1 MPDTVPHFIIG
12 GPPRAATGWMLSC
25 LQEHPEAFV
34 PGEEVNY
41 FTYEYDHPAP
51 WYREHFANRSPD
63 QKAGEKSPSYLANSE
78 APARIHEWNP
88 DVNLI
93 FSLRHPV
100 DRAYAAYCMCL
111 QNPHYDVGEDV
122 ASELTSGSS
131 MVKTG
136 RYFEHLQ
143 RYREYFSDEQ
153 LHILVFDDLKQNPRQ
168 FAHDLFSAV
177 GINPTFEPSLL
188 DRKYGHRKKR
198 GGALWSALQELSI
211 RATRISDAAQ
221 RVIQWARRNGYTQ
234 WLHRLRSGKEYPEL
248 TEHVR
253 QRLNQ
258 YYADDMD
265 RLRSYLGRPLPGW
278 PG

>member
-1 MPDTVPHFIIG
+1 M
-12 GPPRAATGWMLSC
+12 
-25 LQEHPEAFV
+25 E
-34 PGEEVNY
+34 
-41 FTYEYDHPAP
+41 
-51 WYREHFANRSPD
+51 
-63 QKAGEKSPSYLANSE
+63 
-78 APARIHEWNP
+78 
-88 DVNLI
+88 
-93 FSLRHPV
+93 
-100 DRAYAAYCMCL
+100 RAYAAYCMLL

-122 ASELTSGSS
+122 ERELTPEAS
-131 MVKTG
+131 MVQTG

-168 FAHDLFSAV
+168 FARDLFSAV
-177 GINPTFEPSLL
+177 GIDPAFKPSLL

-211 RATRISDAAQ
+211 RATRASDTAQ
-221 RVIQWARRNGYTQ
+221 HVIQWARRNGYTE

-248 TEHVR
+248 TEHVK